1 MNKFWAKGIFVV
13 VISSIIFSNTFIFTH
28 GEQSQS
34 TPRIL
39 VIGQFDDE
47 QGFVNQR
54 KVDLLVS
61 HFSTEILFR
70 DVTEVTTDD
79 FKQRTHV
86 IYYGDREAAIPDK
99 LKQQLST
106 FTGVILAI
114 GENVEKL
121 GEHFSFIKQKSKGKV
136 NQVFLTNDEANVFS
150 LNIEEIITIE
160 TNEQVKALLVGKDD
174 VNNDYPLFIQK
185 DNHFYLATTSLAMPL
200 STFIAEVLHEVFSV
214 AHAHAYQGYI
224 RLEDVH
230 PLVEADKLMAI
241 AELLK
246 ERGIPYMVAVIPV
259 YIHPKTKE
267 KHYLSDSEDLLET
280 LKFVQ
285 NNGGSIVMHGYTH
298 QFRDSETGEGFEFW
312 DVEHNMPIYHRANEQ
327 PVKQT
332 RADFSSEADYQSYL
346 SEKKQIESNY
356 IENKLTKGIHEL
368 ANYGLYPLAF
378 EAPHYTMSQN
388 GYQITSTFFST
399 YVGQL
404 QLSDQNWQ
412 IMMEAPYETKPSFLH
427 GMTLLPET
435 IGYIENSSYAL
446 EKMDKAIKRQMVLR
460 DGMIAGFYH
469 PYLGVE
475 RFETMLE
482 LLEEIPNITWIDLK
496 ALDQQ
501 TKTDHVVIKSAD
513 GEIESSIA
521 HLKLFQTDHRLLSYH
536 INKTAN
542 ITLWVFVGLGFFTIF
557 LFLYYMLLIK
567 HERKNGFKVRRGD

>member
-1 MNKFWAKGIFVV
+1 MNKFWMKGIFVV
-13 VISSIIFSNTFIFTH
+13 AISCIIFSNFSLYTH
-28 GEQSQS
+28 GKQAQS
-34 TPRIL
+34 TPSIL

-61 HFSTEILFR
+61 HFTTEILFR
-70 DVTEVTTDD
+70 DIKEVTADD

-86 IYYGDREAAIPDK
+86 IYYGDREVMIPDE
-99 LKQQLST
+99 LKQELST
-106 FTGVILAI
+106 FTGGVLAI
-114 GENVEKL
+114 GENVEQL
-121 GEHFSFIKQKSKGKV
+121 GERFSFIKQKSKGKV
-136 NQVFLTNDEANVFS
+136 NQVFLASDETNVLS
-150 LNIEEIITIE
+150 LDIEEIITIE
-160 TNEQVKALLVGKDD
+160 TTKQVRALLVGKDD
-174 VNNDYPLFIQK
+174 ANKEYSLFIQK
-185 DNHFYLATTSLAMPL
+185 DHSFYLATTSLAMPL
-200 STFIAEVLHEVFSV
+200 STFIAEVLHEVFS
-214 AHAHAYQGYI
+214 ADHAHAYQGYI

-285 NNGGSIVMHGYTH
+285 KNGGSIVMHGYTH

-332 RADFSSEADYQSYL
+332 RADFSSEADYQAYL
-346 SEKKQIESNY
+346 SEKKQKESNY
-356 IENKLTKGIHEL
+356 IEGKLTKGIHEL

-412 IMMEAPYETKPSFLH
+412 IMMEAPYETNPSFLH
-427 GMTLLPET
+427 GMRLLPET

-475 RFETMLE
+475 RFEAMLE
-482 LLEEIPNITWIDLK
+482 LLEKIPNIRWIDLK
-496 ALDQQ
+496 ALNQQ
-501 TKTDHVVIKSAD
+501 TKTDHVVIESAN
-513 GEIESSIA
+513 GEIETSIE
-521 HLKLFQTDHRLLSYH
+521 HLQLFQADHRLLNYH
-536 INKTAN
+536 INRIGDIA
-542 ITLWVFVGLGFFTIF
+542 LWVLVGLGFFTIC
-557 LFLYYMLLIK
+557 LFLYYMLSIK
-567 HERKNGFKVRRGD
+567 HERKNGFKVGRRD